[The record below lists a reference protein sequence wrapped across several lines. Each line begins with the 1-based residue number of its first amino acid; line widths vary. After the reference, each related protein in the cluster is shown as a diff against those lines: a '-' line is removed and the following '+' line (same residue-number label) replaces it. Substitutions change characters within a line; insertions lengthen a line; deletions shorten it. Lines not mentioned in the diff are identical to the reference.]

1 MYGYDFD
8 GVVSIGI
15 KPRNVKDVIITG
27 RCRDETHRVLPFLEE
42 NGIHNKVYFNNIT
55 LEQRGTHTVEAR
67 TLSAE
72 HKVKIIRELGVTR
85 FFDDDELQIE
95 IIQRHH
101 PGIEIIHVK
110 SNLVEK

>member
-8 GVVSIGI
+8 GVISIGI
-15 KPRNVKDVIITG
+15 RPRNENDVIITG
-27 RCRDETHRVLPFLEE
+27 RCIDETHCVLPFLKEH
-42 NGIHNKVYFNNIT
+42 GINNTVYFNNIT
-55 LEQRGTHTVEAR
+55 LKQRGTHTVEAR

-72 HKVKIIRELGVTR
+72 HKVKIIGQLGVTR

-95 IIQRHH
+95 IIKRHH
-101 PGIEIIHVK
+101 PDIEIIHVK